1 MAKGT
6 KLDTSYTQN
15 RELSW
20 LRFNERVLEEAQDPR
35 VPLFERLKFIAIFTS
50 NLDEFFMVRVGSL
63 YDLSL
68 LKADDFD
75 NKSFMTPA
83 EQLGKI
89 FAQTGHLYKK
99 RDALFAVI
107 DKALRR
113 HDIVRANIKKMTS
126 EEYKFLELYFDTR
139 VAPILSPQVIDFQH
153 PFPHLQNK
161 ALYIALLLKRKKKV
175 TFGILPI
182 PAALPRYVYLPGNT
196 LRYVLIERLVQEFA
210 HKIFD
215 MYAAVDRAIICVT
228 RNADIS
234 PDDEAPELGEDY
246 LKHMK
251 KTLKKRA
258 RLAPVRLEMEAS
270 DNSLIVD
277 YLKKRLN
284 IKAEQIYLSKTPLDL
299 SYVFSLPEKFSERQK
314 KTLLYPPSKP
324 AFVCEAPPDNRILD
338 YVLEQD
344 LLLYYPYQSFDL
356 FLQFVKE
363 AVYDAQVISIKITI
377 YRIGSRKTK
386 LMNYLIAAAEMGKD
400 VTVLMELRARFDEEN
415 NINWAEHLSES
426 GCKIIYGL
434 ERHKVHSKICLVTR
448 KDGEEIQYIT
458 QIGTGNYNA
467 QTAALYTDFCLLTS
481 DEKIGRDAALFF
493 RNMGIANLEGRYE
506 YLLVAPH
513 DLKPRLLELIDGEI
527 EKVKRGEEAGILLK
541 MNSLT
546 DRQLID
552 RLALASQ
559 SGVPVHLVIRGICC
573 LLPGIAG
580 KTQSI
585 QITSIVGRF
594 LEHTRVFCFG
604 TGKNVEL
611 YISSA
616 DWMTRNTEKRVEIA
630 CPIFDPKLKET
641 ILSTLQ
647 IMRKD
652 NCKSRILQS
661 DGTYKKPDPTAPR
674 IDSQQYFLQKY
685 AAWQQRQKEL
695 DATPQA

>member
-1 MAKGT
+1 MAKT
-6 KLDTSYTQN
+6 AKVDTTYTQN

-63 YDLSL
+63 YDASL

-75 NKSFMTPA
+75 NKSFMTPL
-83 EQLGKI
+83 EQLNKI

-113 HDIVRANIKKMTS
+113 HDIIRANFKKMTA
-126 EEYKFLELYFDTR
+126 EEYKYLETYFDTR
-139 VAPILSPQVIDFQH
+139 IAPILSPQVVDLQH

-161 ALYIALLLKRKKKV
+161 ALYIALMLKRKKKV
-175 TFGILPI
+175 TFGFI
-182 PAALPRYVYLPGNT
+182 PVPTALPRYVYLPGNK
-196 LRYVLIERLVQEFA
+196 LRYVLVERIVQEFA
-210 HKIFD
+210 HKVFEL
-215 MYAAVDRAIICVT
+215 YAALDRATLCVT

-258 RLAPVRLEMEAS
+258 RLAPVRLEMEGGSA
-270 DNSLIVD
+270 LLAD
-277 YLKKRLN
+277 YLKKRLD

-299 SYVFSLPEKFSERQK
+299 SYVFSLPEKFTEQQR
-314 KTLLYPPSKP
+314 KTLLYPPASP
-324 AFVCEAPPDNRILD
+324 AFVSEVPPEMRILD

-344 LLLYYPYQSFDL
+344 LLLYYPYQSFNL
-356 FLQFVKE
+356 FLQFIKE
-363 AVYDAQVISIKITI
+363 AVYDEQVLSIKITI

-415 NINWAEHLSES
+415 NINWAEHLSEA

-434 ERHKVHSKICLVTR
+434 ERHKVHSKICLITR
-448 KDGEEIQYIT
+448 RTGEEIQYIT

-467 QTAALYTDFCLLTS
+467 QTAELYTDFSLLTS
-481 DEKIGRDAALFF
+481 DEKIGRDAAVFF

-506 YLLVAPH
+506 YLLVAPY

-527 EKVKRGEEAGILLK
+527 EKVKRGETAAILLK

-559 SGVPVHLVIRGICC
+559 AGVPVALIIRGICC

-585 QITSIVGRF
+585 QVTSIVGRF

-604 TGKNVEL
+604 AGKDTEI

-630 CPIFDPKLKET
+630 CPIFDPKLKED
-641 ILSTLQ
+641 ILSILQ
-647 IMRKD
+647 IMRRD
-652 NCKSRILQS
+652 NCKSRVLQS
-661 DGTYKKPDPTAPR
+661 DGTYKKPEAR
-674 IDSQQYFLQKY
+674 IPHVDSQRYFLQKY
-685 AAWQQRQKEL
+685 TAWENRQKEQTT
-695 DATPQA
+695 ASHT

>member
-1 MAKGT
+1 MRAMAKPV
-6 KLDTSYTQN
+6 KIDTSYTQN

-68 LKADDFD
+68 LKSDDFD
-75 NKSFMTPA
+75 NKSYMTPLQQMDEIFLQA
-83 EQLGKI
+83 GQLY
-89 FAQTGHLYKK
+89 QK
-99 RDALFAVI
+99 RDALFAVV

-113 HDIVRANIKKMTS
+113 HNIIRANIRKMTN
-126 EEYKFLELYFDTR
+126 EEYSYLEKYFDTR
-139 VAPILSPQVIDFQH
+139 IAPILSPQVIDFQH

-161 ALYIALLLKRKKKV
+161 ALHIALLLKRKKKV
-175 TFGILPI
+175 TFGIVPV
-182 PAALPRYVYLPGNT
+182 PAALPRYVYLPGNK
-196 LRYVLIERLVQEFA
+196 LRYVLIERIVQEFA
-210 HKIFD
+210 HKLFD
-215 MYAAVDRAIICVT
+215 MYSMVDRAIICVT

-234 PDDEAPELGEDY
+234 PDDEAPEVGEDY

-258 RLAPVRLEMEAS
+258 RLAPVRLEMETS
-270 DNSLIVD
+270 GDSLIID
-277 YLKKRLN
+277 YLKKRLA
-284 IKAEQIYLSKTPLDL
+284 IKPAQIYLSKTPLDF
-299 SYVFSLPEKFSERQK
+299 SYVFSLPERFTEQQK
-314 KTLLYPPSKP
+314 KTLLYPPARP
-324 AFVCEAPPDNRILD
+324 AFVCEAPSNTRILD

-344 LLLYYPYQSFDL
+344 LLLHYPYQSFGL

-363 AVYDAQVISIKITI
+363 AVYDEHVLSIKITI

-415 NINWAEHLSES
+415 NINWAENLNEA

-434 ERHKVHSKICLVTR
+434 ERHKVHSKICLITR
-448 KDGEEIQYIT
+448 RSGEEIQYIT

-467 QTAALYTDFCLLTS
+467 QTAELYTDFSLLTS
-481 DEKIGRDAALFF
+481 DEKIGRDAAAFF
-493 RNMGIANLEGRYE
+493 RNMGIANLEGQYE

-527 EKVKRGEEAGILLK
+527 EKAKRGETAAITLK

-552 RLALASQ
+552 RLAHASQ
-559 SGVPVHLVIRGICC
+559 CGVPISLIVRGICC
-573 LLPGIAG
+573 LLPGIPN

-585 QITSIVGRF
+585 QVISIVGRF
-594 LEHTRVFCFG
+594 LEHTRIFCFG
-604 TGKNVEL
+604 AGKDTEI

-630 CPIFDPKLKET
+630 CPIFDPKLKEN
-641 ILSTLQ
+641 ILSILQ
-647 IMRKD
+647 VMRKD
-652 NCKSRILQS
+652 NCKSRLLQS
-661 DGTYKKPDPTAPR
+661 DGTYKKPEVSGPL

-685 AAWQQRQKEL
+685 TAWERRENENE
-695 DATPQA
+695 T